1 MSDPEIGALEERR
14 WTALINSDVVALTA
28 LYSPALAYT
37 HSNGMTD
44 SRDTYLEPIAS
55 GRVRYAAVRRS
66 DERIH
71 RHGSTAVVTGRA
83 DMDVEVEGKQ
93 LHPVMRYSAVWA
105 RNSGEWQLV
114 CWHAT
119 GIAG

>member
-1 MSDPEIGALEERR
+1 MADPEISSLEERR
-14 WTALINSDVVALTA
+14 WTALIASDVATLTA
-28 LYSPALAYT
+28 MYSPDLAYT

-44 SRDTYLEPIAS
+44 TRDSYLEPIAS

-71 RHGSTAVVTGRA
+71 RHGDTAVVTGHA
-83 DMDVEVEGKQ
+83 DMDVEANGKP
-93 LHPVMRYSAVWA
+93 LHPAMRYSAVWA
-105 RNSGEWQLV
+105 HNAGEWRLV

-119 GIAG
+119 GIAH